1 MSNPWK
7 DISLSDYEKHMS
19 LDSVM
24 QLQSMNQT
32 MKSQFEDYDV
42 NTVMILGI
50 AGGNGLEH
58 IDTEKYQAVY
68 GVDINESYL
77 QAVLDRYKNLDGMLK
92 CLNLDIVNEA
102 DLLPEAEL
110 LIANL
115 LVEYFGYDAFSN
127 AVMKVKPQYVSCVIQ
142 INETEKQW
150 VSDSPY
156 IHTFDRLDRVHC
168 QIEKSKLTEKMN
180 HIGYKLIKKSADVLP
195 NGKRLIRLDYHNA
208 KRGGIAL

>member
-102 DLLPEAEL
+102 DMLPEAEL

-115 LVEYFGYDAFSN
+115 LIEYIGYDAFSN
-127 AVMKVKPQYVSCVIQ
+127 AVMKVNPQYVSCVIQ
-142 INETEKQW
+142 MNETEKQW

-156 IHTFDRLDRVHC
+156 IHAFDRLDRVHC
-168 QIEKSKLTEKMN
+168 QMEKNKLTEKMN
-180 HIGYKLIKKSADVLP
+180 NIDYKLIKKSADVLP
-195 NGKRLIRLDYHNA
+195 NGKRLIRLDYQ
-208 KRGGIAL
+208 K

>member
-7 DISLSDYEKHMS
+7 DISLSDYENHMS

-32 MKSQFEDYDV
+32 MKSQLEDYDV
-42 NTVMILGI
+42 HTVMIFGI
-50 AGGNGLEH
+50 AGGNGLEY

-77 QAVLDRYKNLDGMLK
+77 QVVSDRYKNLDGILK
-92 CLNLDIVNEA
+92 CINIDITNEA

-115 LVEYFGYDAFSN
+115 LIEYIGYDAFSH
-127 AVMKVKPQYVSCVIQ
+127 AVMKVKPKYVSCVIQ

-156 IHTFDRLDRVHC
+156 IHAFDRLESVHC
-168 QIEKSKLTEKMN
+168 QMEKNKLTQKMN
-180 HIGYKLIKKSADVLP
+180 DIGYKLIKRSEDVLP
-195 NGKRLIRLDYHNA
+195 NGKRLVRLDFARFY
-208 KRGGIAL
+208 